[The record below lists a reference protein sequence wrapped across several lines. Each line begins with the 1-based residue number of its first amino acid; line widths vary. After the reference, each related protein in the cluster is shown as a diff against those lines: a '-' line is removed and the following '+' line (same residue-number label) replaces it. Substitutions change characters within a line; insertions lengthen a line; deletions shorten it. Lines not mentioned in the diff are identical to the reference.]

1 MKSCCYPRLPF
12 IPRQIFSLI
21 VWNVFI
27 YYYKSFMLQNS
38 WQYTRISLLWSIW
51 TLYRRPFVPREGS
64 PYYNNLWKV
73 PIAYMKVACGADA
86 ISRNV
91 PPAGKLSVCEPE
103 RRFDFHDVMPLS
115 QFNQL
120 NVTLYHRH
128 MQLEFSTRGSWLRV
142 TNEGVIYYS
151 SSDVSRK
158 GPLRWEVS
166 IAFPVIVTTYT
177 GTDRSR

>member
-1 MKSCCYPRLPF
+1 MSLF
-12 IPRQIFSLI
+12 SVINIQAVRQKRKAFSD
-21 VWNVFI
+21 W
-27 YYYKSFMLQNS
+27 
-38 WQYTRISLLWSIW
+38 
-51 TLYRRPFVPREGS
+51 
-64 PYYNNLWKV
+64 
-73 PIAYMKVACGADA
+73 VACGADA

-151 SSDVSRK
+151 SYIQSV
-158 GPLRWEVS
+158 LYC
-166 IAFPVIVTTYT
+166 IIY
-177 GTDRSR
+177 